1 MWMEVYWLTS
11 EDNPNNLRDLDISTS
26 RHIEKI
32 MKKILFSIIV
42 LLSLTACQKE
52 AVQPKVYGRYVP
64 ERKDDF
70 AWENEYAAFRMYGPA
85 LRPENPSNGVDLWLK
100 TSPELV
106 VDSFYYREHVLGL
119 PYHINY
125 GKGLD
130 CYKVGH
136 TCGAGG
142 LVVLTPSNDIQQPQ
156 TYQTWIGGAYDRWEI
171 LEQTPDKFVFRLE
184 YDSLLVAGH
193 ILYESITITAE
204 AGQLQNKAEVVLT
217 ANSQEPM
224 VNSLLVGG
232 GIYLHDTV
240 DYHLTIPEVGYVFYE
255 EDALSDKT
263 AAKMNYEYNGSTSQ
277 GRIQLSVKTPGATL
291 TDIVDGNLVAV
302 RPYEL
307 GDTLTYY
314 FGATW
319 SEWSE

>member
-1 MWMEVYWLTS
+1 MRKLAY
-11 EDNPNNLRDLDISTS
+11 IC
-26 RHIEKI
+26 
-32 MKKILFSIIV
+32 IV
-42 LLSLTACQKE
+42 LLCLTACQKE

-70 AWENEYAAFRMYGPA
+70 SWENEYAAFRMYGPA

-130 CYKVGH
+130 CYKVAH

-142 LVVLTPSNDIQQPQ
+142 VVVIADDQL
-156 TYQTWIGGAYDRWEI
+156 YIGGPYDRWQI

-184 YDSLLVAGH
+184 YDSLLVNGRV
-193 ILYESITITAE
+193 LQESIIITAE
-204 AGQLQNKAEVVLT
+204 AGHMLNKAQVVL
-217 ANSQEPM
+217 SGEYDGE
-224 VNSLLVGG
+224 LWLGG
-232 GIYLHDTV
+232 GIYLHDSIDNIYTCDHCGV
-240 DYHLTIPEVGYVFYE
+240 IAYA

-263 AAKMNYEYNGSTSQ
+263 AAKMNYEFNGSTTQ
-277 GRIQLSVKTPGATL
+277 GRSYIAVMTPHGGWQDVMDGTL
-291 TDIVDGNLVAV
+291 FTVQ
-302 RPYEL
+302 PYEM
-307 GDTLTYY
+307 GDTLTYF
-314 FGATW
+314 FGACW
-319 SEWSE
+319 SEWSNGEQSFPTDEEWFDAIQL

>member
-1 MWMEVYWLTS
+1 
-11 EDNPNNLRDLDISTS
+11 
-26 RHIEKI
+26 
-32 MKKILFSIIV
+32 MKRTIFFLIA
-42 LLSLTACQKE
+42 LLSLTACHKQAE
-52 AVQPKVYGRYVP
+52 EQVKVYGRYVP

-85 LRPENPSNGVDLWLK
+85 LKTENPSNGVDLWIK
-100 TSPELV
+100 NTPALV
-106 VDSFYYREHVLGL
+106 VDTMYARELKDNR

-125 GKGLD
+125 DGNLD

-142 LVVLTPSNDIQQPQ
+142 LVVIADGK
-156 TYQTWIGGAYDRWEI
+156 TWIGGSYDRWEI
-171 LEQTPDKFVFRLE
+171 LEQTPNKFVFRLE

-193 ILYESITITAE
+193 LLHESITITAA
-204 AGQLQNKAEVVLT
+204 AGQKYNKAEVVLT
-217 ANSQEPM
+217 ANGEWTKGE
-224 VNSLLVGG
+224 SLLVGG
-232 GIYLHDTV
+232 GIYMHDTV
-240 DYHLTIPEVGYVFYE
+240 DYYMSIPENGYVFYE
-255 EDALSDKT
+255 EEALSDKQ

-277 GRIQLSVKTPGATL
+277 GRIQMSVKTPGATL

-319 SEWSE
+319 SKWRNSK

>member
-1 MWMEVYWLTS
+1 
-11 EDNPNNLRDLDISTS
+11 
-26 RHIEKI
+26 
-32 MKKILFSIIV
+32 MKKYLFICMA
-42 LLSLTACQKE
+42 LLSLTACHKQ

-70 AWENEYAAFRMYGPA
+70 AWENEFAAWRMYGPA
-85 LRPENPSNGVDLWLK
+85 LKAENPSNGVDLWLK
-100 TSPELV
+100 ASPELI

-142 LVVLTPSNDIQQPQ
+142 LIVLANDT
-156 TYQTWIGGAYDRWEI
+156 TYIGGPYDRWTI
-171 LEQTPDKFVFRLE
+171 LEQTPERFVFRLE

-193 ILYESITITAE
+193 ILQESITITAE
-204 AGQLQNKAEVVLT
+204 AGEPMNRADVVLT
-217 ANSQEPM
+217 GNYDGE
-224 VNSLLVGG
+224 LLVGG
-232 GIYLHDTV
+232 GIYMHDTI
-240 DYHLTIPEVGYVFYE
+240 DHFEVYEELGTVYYE

-263 AAKMNYEYNGSTSQ
+263 AAQMNYDFNGSTSQ
-277 GRIQLSVKTPGATL
+277 GRIYLTVRTPDATV
-291 TDIVDGNLVAV
+291 TDIQDGNLIAV
-302 RPYEL
+302 KDYQL
-307 GDTLTYY
+307 GDTLTYF

-319 SEWSE
+319 SEWKEK

>member
-1 MWMEVYWLTS
+1 
-11 EDNPNNLRDLDISTS
+11 
-26 RHIEKI
+26 
-32 MKKILFSIIV
+32 MKKILFIIIA

-52 AVQPKVYGRYVP
+52 TVQPKVFGRYVP

-70 AWENEYAAFRMYGPA
+70 AWENEYAAWRMYGPA

-100 TSPELV
+100 ASPELV

-119 PYHINY
+119 PYHVNY

-142 LVVLTPSNDIQQPQ
+142 LVILAED
-156 TYQTWIGGAYDRWEI
+156 QTWIGGAYDRWEI

-184 YDSLLVAGH
+184 YDSLFVAGH
-193 ILYESITITAE
+193 ILQECITITAE

-217 ANSQEPM
+217 GDYSGEM
-224 VNSLLVGG
+224 FVGG

-240 DYHLTIPEVGYVFYE
+240 DYYLTIPEVGYVFYE

-263 AAKMNYEYNGSTSQ
+263 AAQMNYDYNGSTSQ

-291 TDIVDGNLVAV
+291 TDIVDGNLIAV
-302 RPYEL
+302 KPYTL

-319 SEWSE
+319 SKWSEQ

>member
-1 MWMEVYWLTS
+1 
-11 EDNPNNLRDLDISTS
+11 
-26 RHIEKI
+26 
-32 MKKILFSIIV
+32 MKKIFLIGLV
-42 LLSLTACQKE
+42 ALCLTACQKQ

-70 AWENEYAAFRMYGPA
+70 AWENEFAAFRMYGPA

-100 TSPELV
+100 ASPELV

-142 LVVLTPSNDIQQPQ
+142 LVVIANG
-156 TYQTWIGGAYDRWEI
+156 QTWIGGAYDRWEI

-184 YDSLLVAGH
+184 YDSLLVDGQ
-193 ILYESITITAE
+193 ILQESITITAA
-204 AGQLQNKAEVVLT
+204 AGESRNKAEVVLSG
-217 ANSQEPM
+217 AYEGE
-224 VNSLLVGG
+224 LLVGG
-232 GIYLHDTV
+232 GIYMHDTIDV
-240 DYHLTIPEVGYVFYE
+240 TQIEKECVAYE

-263 AAKMNYEYNGSTSQ
+263 AAQMNYAYNGSTTQ
-277 GRIQLSVKTPGATL
+277 GRILVSVQTPGATF
-291 TDIVDGNLVAV
+291 TGIQDGNLIAV
-302 RPYEL
+302 KPYSL
-307 GDTLTYY
+307 GDTLCYY
-314 FGATW
+314 FGAAW
-319 SEWSE
+319 SEWRTE

>member
-1 MWMEVYWLTS
+1 
-11 EDNPNNLRDLDISTS
+11 
-26 RHIEKI
+26 
-32 MKKILFSIIV
+32 MKKIIYIAVCALC
-42 LLSLTACQKE
+42 LTACQKE
-52 AVQPKVYGRYVP
+52 AVQPKVFGRYVP

-100 TSPELV
+100 ASPELI

-136 TCGAGG
+136 TCGCGG
-142 LVVLTPSNDIQQPQ
+142 LVVLADNK
-156 TYQTWIGGAYDRWEI
+156 TYVGGPYDRWEI
-171 LEQTPDKFVFRLE
+171 VEQSPEKFVFRLE
-184 YDSLLVAGH
+184 YDSLQVGEKVLQ
-193 ILYESITITAE
+193 ESITITAE
-204 AGQLQNKAEVVLT
+204 AGTAMNKAEVILKG
-217 ANSQEPM
+217 EYDGE
-224 VNSLLVGG
+224 LLVGG
-232 GIYLHDTV
+232 GIYMHDTI
-240 DYHLTIPEVGYVFYE
+240 DHFEVYESLGTVFYE

-263 AAKMNYEYNGSTSQ
+263 AAQMNYEYNGSTSQ
-277 GRIQLSVKTPGATL
+277 GRIYITVQVPEATV
-291 TDIVDGNLVAV
+291 TDLQDGNLIAV
-302 RPYEL
+302 KPYQL

-319 SEWSE
+319 SEWKE

>member
-1 MWMEVYWLTS
+1 
-11 EDNPNNLRDLDISTS
+11 
-26 RHIEKI
+26 
-32 MKKILFSIIV
+32 MKKYLFF
-42 LLSLTACQKE
+42 LLLALCLTACQQE
-52 AVQPKVYGRYVP
+52 AVQPKVFGRYVP

-85 LRPENPSNGVDLWLK
+85 LKAENPSNGVDLWLK
-100 TSPELV
+100 ASPELI

-142 LVVLTPSNDIQQPQ
+142 LVVLAED
-156 TYQTWIGGAYDRWEI
+156 QTWIGGPYDRWTI
-171 LEQTPDKFVFRLE
+171 LEQTPEKLVFRLE

-193 ILYESITITAE
+193 VLQESITITAE
-204 AGQLQNKAEVVLT
+204 AGEPLNRADVVLT
-217 ANSQEPM
+217 GDYTGE
-224 VNSLLVGG
+224 LLVGG
-232 GIYLHDTV
+232 GIYMHDTI
-240 DYHLTIPEVGYVFYE
+240 DHFEVYENLGTVYYE

-263 AAKMNYEYNGSTSQ
+263 AAKMNYEFNGSTSQ
-277 GRIQLSVKTPGATL
+277 GRIFLTVRTPEATV
-291 TDIVDGNLVAV
+291 TDMQDGNLIAV
-302 RPYEL
+302 KDYQL
-307 GDTLTYY
+307 GDTLTYF

-319 SEWSE
+319 SEWKEL

>member
-1 MWMEVYWLTS
+1 
-11 EDNPNNLRDLDISTS
+11 
-26 RHIEKI
+26 
-32 MKKILFSIIV
+32 MKKTLFFILALMSFVS
-42 LLSLTACQKE
+42 CQAQQE
-52 AVQPKVYGRYVP
+52 AVKAKVYGRYVP

-85 LRPENPSNGVDLWLK
+85 LKSENPSNGVDLWLK
-100 TSPELV
+100 ASPELV

-142 LVVLTPSNDIQQPQ
+142 LVVLTANGEGANGEG
-156 TYQTWIGGAYDRWEI
+156 YQTWIGGPYDRWTI
-171 LEQTPDKFVFRLE
+171 VEQTPDKFVFRLE

-193 ILYESITITAE
+193 VLQETITITVQ
-204 AGQLQNKAEVVLT
+204 AGSPMNVAEVVLT
-217 ANSQEPM
+217 EKGEEVTGYGLPE
-224 VNSLLVGG
+224 LLVGG

-240 DYHLTIPEVGYVFYE
+240 DEVEYIGRDAIQYT

-263 AAKMNYEYNGSTSQ
+263 AAQMNYDYNGSTSQ
-277 GRIQLSVKTPGATL
+277 GRITLFVRTPGATKVGL
-291 TDIVDGNLVAV
+291 VDGNAVAV
-302 RPYEL
+302 RPYIL

-319 SEWSE
+319 SEWKEQ

>member
-1 MWMEVYWLTS
+1 
-11 EDNPNNLRDLDISTS
+11 
-26 RHIEKI
+26 
-32 MKKILFSIIV
+32 MKKIIYIAICALC
-42 LLSLTACQKE
+42 LTACQKE

-100 TSPELV
+100 ASPELV

-142 LVVLTPSNDIQQPQ
+142 LVVLADNK
-156 TYQTWIGGAYDRWEI
+156 TYVGGPYDRWEI
-171 LEQTPDKFVFRLE
+171 VEQSPEKFVFRLE
-184 YDSLLVAGH
+184 YDSLQVGEKVLQ
-193 ILYESITITAE
+193 ESITITAE
-204 AGQLQNKAEVVLT
+204 AGTAMNKAEVVLKG
-217 ANSQEPM
+217 EYDGE
-224 VNSLLVGG
+224 LLVGG
-232 GIYLHDTV
+232 GIYMHDTI
-240 DYHLTIPEVGYVFYE
+240 DHFEVYESLGTVFYE

-263 AAKMNYEYNGSTSQ
+263 AAQMNYEYNGSTSQ
-277 GRIQLSVKTPGATL
+277 GRIYITVQVPEATV
-291 TDIVDGNLVAV
+291 TDLQDGNLIAV
-302 RPYEL
+302 KPYQL

-319 SEWSE
+319 SEWKE

>member
-1 MWMEVYWLTS
+1 
-11 EDNPNNLRDLDISTS
+11 
-26 RHIEKI
+26 
-32 MKKILFSIIV
+32 MKKLFLIGLV
-42 LLSLTACQKE
+42 ALTLTACQKE

-100 TSPELV
+100 SSPELV

-136 TCGAGG
+136 TCGCGG
-142 LVVLTPSNDIQQPQ
+142 LVVIANDS
-156 TYQTWIGGAYDRWEI
+156 TWIGGAYDRWEI

-193 ILYESITITAE
+193 ILHESITITAE

-217 ANSQEPM
+217 GDYSGE
-224 VNSLLVGG
+224 LLVGG

-263 AAKMNYEYNGSTSQ
+263 AAKMNYDYNGSTTQ
-277 GRIQLSVKTPGATL
+277 GRIQISVKTPGATL
-291 TDIVDGNLVAV
+291 TEIRDGNLVAV

>member
-1 MWMEVYWLTS
+1 
-11 EDNPNNLRDLDISTS
+11 
-26 RHIEKI
+26 
-32 MKKILFSIIV
+32 MKKILFLTILIFC
-42 LLSLTACQKE
+42 LTACQKE

-100 TSPELV
+100 ASPELV

-142 LVVLTPSNDIQQPQ
+142 LVVIAND
-156 TYQTWIGGAYDRWEI
+156 QTWIGGPYDRWEI

-184 YDSLLVAGH
+184 YDSLLVDGQ
-193 ILYESITITAE
+193 ILQESITITAE
-204 AGQLQNKAEVVLT
+204 TGQLQNKAEVVLT
-217 ANSQEPM
+217 GDYSGEM
-224 VNSLLVGG
+224 LVGG

-240 DYHLTIPEVGYVFYE
+240 DYYLTIPETGYVFYE

-263 AAKMNYEYNGSTSQ
+263 AAQMNYDYNGSTSQ
-277 GRIQLSVKTPGATL
+277 GRIQMSVKTPGATL

-302 RPYEL
+302 RPYQL

-319 SEWSE
+319 DKWKN

>member
-1 MWMEVYWLTS
+1 M
-11 EDNPNNLRDLDISTS
+11 
-26 RHIEKI
+26 
-32 MKKILFSIIV
+32 IV
-42 LLSLTACQKE
+42 ALLLCLTACQKE
-52 AVQPKVYGRYVP
+52 AVQPKVFGRFVP

-85 LRPENPSNGVDLWLK
+85 LKAENPSNGVDLWLK
-100 TSPELV
+100 ASPELI

-142 LVVLTPSNDIQQPQ
+142 LVVLANDT
-156 TYQTWIGGAYDRWEI
+156 TYIGGPYDRWEI
-171 LEQTPDKFVFRLE
+171 LEQTPERLVFKLE

-193 ILYESITITAE
+193 ILKESITITAE
-204 AGQLQNKAEVVLT
+204 AGEPLNRADVVLT
-217 ANSQEPM
+217 GDYEGE
-224 VNSLLVGG
+224 LLVGG
-232 GIYLHDTV
+232 GIFMHDTI
-240 DYHLTIPEVGYVFYE
+240 DHFEVYENLGTVYYE
-255 EDALSDKT
+255 EDALSDKA
-263 AAKMNYEYNGSTSQ
+263 AAKMNYDFNGSTSQ
-277 GRIQLSVKTPGATL
+277 GRIYLTVRTPEATV
-291 TDIVDGNLVAV
+291 TDMQDGNLIAV
-302 RPYEL
+302 KEYQL

-319 SEWSE
+319 SEWKEL

>member
-1 MWMEVYWLTS
+1 M
-11 EDNPNNLRDLDISTS
+11 
-26 RHIEKI
+26 
-32 MKKILFSIIV
+32 
-42 LLSLTACQKE
+42 
-52 AVQPKVYGRYVP
+52 QPKVYGRYVP

-70 AWENEYAAFRMYGPA
+70 AWENEYAAFRMYGVA
-85 LRPENPSNGVDLWLK
+85 LKPENPSNGVDLWLK
-100 TSPELV
+100 NSPALVIDTMYGRELK
-106 VDSFYYREHVLGL
+106 DHR

-125 GKGLD
+125 DGNLD
-130 CYKVGH
+130 CYKVAH

-142 LVVLTPSNDIQQPQ
+142 LVVIADG
-156 TYQTWIGGAYDRWEI
+156 QTWIGGPYDRWQI
-171 LEQTPDKFVFRLE
+171 LEQTPDRFVFRLE

-193 ILYESITITAE
+193 ILRESITITAE

-217 ANSQEPM
+217 SNQPSAISSQ
-224 VNSLLVGG
+224 LLVGG

-240 DYHLTIPEVGYVFYE
+240 DYYMTIPEVGYVFYE
-255 EDALSDKT
+255 EDALSDQQ
-263 AAKMNYEYNGSTSQ
+263 AAQMNYEYNGSTSQ
-277 GRIQLSVKTPGATL
+277 GRVQISVKTPCATL

-319 SEWSE
+319 SEWHN

>member
-1 MWMEVYWLTS
+1 
-11 EDNPNNLRDLDISTS
+11 
-26 RHIEKI
+26 
-32 MKKILFSIIV
+32 MKKLFFIGLV
-42 LLSLTACQKE
+42 ALTLTACHKE

-100 TSPELV
+100 SSPELV

-136 TCGAGG
+136 TCGCGG
-142 LVVLTPSNDIQQPQ
+142 MVVIAND
-156 TYQTWIGGAYDRWEI
+156 TTWIGGAYDRWEI

-193 ILYESITITAE
+193 ILHESITITAE

-217 ANSQEPM
+217 GDYSGEM
-224 VNSLLVGG
+224 LVGG

-240 DYHLTIPEVGYVFYE
+240 DYYLTIPEVGYVFYE

-263 AAKMNYEYNGSTSQ
+263 AAKMNYEYNGSTTQ
-277 GRIQLSVKTPGATL
+277 GRVQISVKTPGATL
-291 TDIVDGNLVAV
+291 TEIRDGNLIAV

>member
-1 MWMEVYWLTS
+1 
-11 EDNPNNLRDLDISTS
+11 
-26 RHIEKI
+26 
-32 MKKILFSIIV
+32 MKVERYFLIV
-42 LLSLTACQKE
+42 ALLLCLTACQKE
-52 AVQPKVYGRYVP
+52 AVQPKVFGRFVP

-85 LRPENPSNGVDLWLK
+85 LKGENPSNGVDLWLK
-100 TSPELV
+100 ASPELV

-142 LVVLTPSNDIQQPQ
+142 LIVLANDT
-156 TYQTWIGGAYDRWEI
+156 TYIGGPYDRWTI
-171 LEQTPDKFVFRLE
+171 LEQTPEKLVFRLE

-193 ILYESITITAE
+193 ILQESITITAE
-204 AGQLQNKAEVVLT
+204 AGEPMNRADVVLT
-217 ANSQEPM
+217 GDYTGE
-224 VNSLLVGG
+224 LLVGG
-232 GIYLHDTV
+232 GIYMHDTI
-240 DYHLTIPEVGYVFYE
+240 DHFEVYEDLGTVYYE

-263 AAKMNYEYNGSTSQ
+263 AAQMNYDFNGSTSQ
-277 GRIQLSVKTPGATL
+277 GRIYLTVRTPDATV
-291 TDIVDGNLVAV
+291 TDIQDGNLIAV
-302 RPYEL
+302 KDYQL
-307 GDTLTYY
+307 GDTLTYF

-319 SEWSE
+319 SEWKEKDKK

>member
-1 MWMEVYWLTS
+1 MNE
-11 EDNPNNLRDLDISTS
+11 R
-26 RHIEKI
+26 K
-32 MKKILFSIIV
+32 MKKYLFIIFA
-42 LLSLTACQKE
+42 LLSLTACHKE
-52 AVQPKVYGRYVP
+52 AVQPKVFGRYVP

-85 LRPENPSNGVDLWLK
+85 LKAENPSNGVDLWLK

-142 LVVLTPSNDIQQPQ
+142 LIVLANDT
-156 TYQTWIGGAYDRWEI
+156 TYIGGPYDRWTI
-171 LEQTPDKFVFRLE
+171 LEQTPERFVFRLE

-193 ILYESITITAE
+193 ILQETITITAE
-204 AGQLQNKAEVVLT
+204 AGEPMNRAEVVLT
-217 ANSQEPM
+217 GNYDGE
-224 VNSLLVGG
+224 LLVGG
-232 GIYLHDTV
+232 GIYMHDTI
-240 DYHLTIPEVGYVFYE
+240 DHFEVYEELGTVYYE

-263 AAKMNYEYNGSTSQ
+263 AAQMNYDFNGSTSQ
-277 GRIQLSVKTPGATL
+277 GRIYLTVRTPDATV
-291 TDIVDGNLVAV
+291 TDIQDGNLIAV
-302 RPYEL
+302 KDYQL
-307 GDTLTYY
+307 GDTLTYF

-319 SEWSE
+319 SEWKEK